1 MQNVCLERQISEQS
15 FYRWRRELGMLEINK
30 AKQPKEFQRE
40 NTRLKRMLANK
51 MPGLQIHLSLGFIMA
66 QFPRKSANKQP
77 TGINVSSTKLLTT
90 PPHEVHSK
98 KGYDS
103 FLLEP
108 DLYHAIICAFLGD
121 S

>member
-1 MQNVCLERQISEQS
+1 
-15 FYRWRRELGMLEINK
+15 MLEINK

-108 DLYHAIICAFLGD
+108 DLYHALISAFLGE